1 MVFTETAIKGVYLIG
16 LERKEDHRGF
26 FARAWCHQEFEAHGL
41 NPSLAQVNVGFS
53 RKKGTLRGMH
63 FQRHPHQEAKLVR
76 CTMGQ
81 IFDVAVDLRPDSP
94 TYRQWVGAEL
104 TADNRTML
112 YVPEGC
118 AHGYQTLQ
126 DDAEVV
132 YQTSQLFVSTHATG
146 VRFDDPAFGIVWPLA
161 VEVISEMDKVWPLVL
176 P

>member
-1 MVFTETAIKGVYLIG
+1 MLFTETAIKGVYLIA

-26 FARAWCHQEFEAHGL
+26 FARAWCQQEFEAHGL
-41 NPSLAQVNVGFS
+41 NPSLVQVNVGFS
-53 RKKGTLRGMH
+53 VKKGTLRGMH
-63 FQRHPHQEAKLVR
+63 FQRSPHQEAKLVR

-104 TADNRTML
+104 TAKNRMML

-126 DDAEVV
+126 DDTEVV
-132 YQTSQLFVSTHATG
+132 YQTSRPFAATDATG
-146 VRFDDPAFGIVWPLA
+146 VRFDDPAFGIAWPIGI
-161 VEVISEMDKVWPLVL
+161 EVISDVDKGWPFLF

>member
-1 MVFTETAIKGVYLIG
+1 MLFTEMAIKGVYLIG

-26 FARAWCHQEFEAHGL
+26 FARAWCHQEFDTHGL
-41 NPSLAQVNVGFS
+41 NPSLVQVNVGFS

-63 FQRHPHQEAKLVR
+63 FQRHPHQEAQLVR

-81 IFDVAVDLRPDSP
+81 IFDVAVDLRPNSP

-104 TADNRTML
+104 TADNRAML

-132 YQTSQLFVSTHATG
+132 YQTSTFFSATHATG
-146 VRFDDPAFGIVWPLA
+146 VRFDDPAFGIVWPMG
-161 VEVISEMDKVWPLVL
+161 VEVISEMDKVWPLMV

>member
-26 FARAWCHQEFEAHGL
+26 FARSWCHQEFEAHGL
-41 NPSLAQVNVGFS
+41 NPSLVQVNVGFS
-53 RKKGTLRGMH
+53 LKKGTLRGMH
-63 FQRHPHQEAKLVR
+63 FQQQPHQEAKLVR

-81 IFDVAVDLRPDSP
+81 VFDVAVDLRLDSP

-104 TADNRTML
+104 TAENRTML

-126 DDAEVV
+126 DDTEVV
-132 YQTSQLFVSTHATG
+132 YQTSQPFAAKYATG
-146 VRFDDPAFGIVWPLA
+146 VRFDDPAFGIVWPLGVA
-161 VEVISEMDKVWPLVL
+161 VISDMDKAWPLLL

>member
-1 MVFTETAIKGVYLIG
+1 MLFTETAIKGVYLIG

-26 FARAWCHQEFEAHGL
+26 FARAWCQQELEAHGL
-41 NPSLAQVNVGFS
+41 NPSLVQVNVGFS
-53 RKKGTLRGMH
+53 LKKGTLRGMH

-132 YQTSQLFVSTHATG
+132 YQTSHFFAATHATG
-146 VRFDDPAFGIVWPLA
+146 VRFDDPSFGIVWPLA
-161 VEVISEMDKVWPLVL
+161 VEVISEMDKVWPLMV

>member
-118 AHGYQTLQ
+118 AMAIKRCRMMPKWSIRPLNFLSPHM
-126 DDAEVV
+126 
-132 YQTSQLFVSTHATG
+132 QLACGLTIQRSALYG
-146 VRFDDPAFGIVWPLA
+146 PWR
-161 VEVISEMDKVWPLVL
+161 SR
-176 P
+176 